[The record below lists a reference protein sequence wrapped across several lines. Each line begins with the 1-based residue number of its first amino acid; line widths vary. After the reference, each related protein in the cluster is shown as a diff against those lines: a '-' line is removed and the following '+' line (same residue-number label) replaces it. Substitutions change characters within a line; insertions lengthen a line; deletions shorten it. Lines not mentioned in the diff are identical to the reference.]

1 MPHNY
6 ALHSGQ
12 KIEDFGKIINSTVIT
27 FLYCYWNNQTHQYHL
42 SAISSHR
49 INHRNMLLLLL
60 VAGTM
65 APQNHTHQKNYSTHR
80 HLFWQPQT
88 VLVDSKMCSNSLNCN
103 YFSEM
108 VDNILAFSSFWNI
121 IFSLAKSPLLN
132 CVYDNTI
139 GVWVVQAL
147 ADSWYSGDRQN
158 KFAEAHILL
167 ICLKNIV
174 QH

>member
-1 MPHNY
+1 M
-6 ALHSGQ
+6 
-12 KIEDFGKIINSTVIT
+12 
-27 FLYCYWNNQTHQYHL
+27 FLYCYWNNQNHQYHL

-49 INHRNMLLLLL
+49 ISHRNMLLLLL
-60 VAGTM
+60 LARTM
-65 APQNHTHQKNYSTHR
+65 APQKHIHQKIIPFIDISFDN
-80 HLFWQPQT
+80 QT
-88 VLVDSKMCSNSLNCN
+88 VLVDSKMCNNSLNCN

-121 IFSLAKSPLLN
+121 IFSLTKSPLLN

-147 ADSWYSGDRQN
+147 ADSWFSGDRQN